1 VTAQKHV
8 NWIRR
13 VYNYTEPYVSKS
25 PRAAYLNYRDLDIGV
40 NNNGYTSFSQASIW
54 GVKYF
59 NKNFNRLARVKTE
72 VDPGNFFRNEQSI
85 PPLGLKAPK

>member
-40 NNNGYTSFSQASIW
+40 NNNGYTSFSQASIGALSISIKTLTDW
-54 GVKYF
+54 HASRPRLTLETSSET
-59 NKNFNRLARVKTE
+59 NKAYLLLA
-72 VDPGNFFRNEQSI
+72 
-85 PPLGLKAPK
+85 